1 MDAQIT
7 LSGNVGTD
15 VEYSYGDG
23 WAYARF
29 RLACTP
35 RLIRN
40 GEWVDGDTTWL
51 NVRAKNATATNVK
64 ESIRKGDPV
73 IVTGKLRTHAWSN
86 ADGEKFDRLVVEA
99 TSLGHDLSRGTS
111 VWTRNERADAE
122 EAPVVA
128 TDTGQ
133 EEDTD
138 AA

>member
-15 VEYSYGDG
+15 VEFSSGDG
-23 WAYARF
+23 WSYARF

-40 GEWVDGDTTWL
+40 SEWVDGDTTWL
-51 NVRAKNATATNVK
+51 NVRARNATALNVK
-64 ESIRKGDPV
+64 ESIKKGDPV

-99 TSLGHDLSRGTS
+99 SSLGHDLSRGTS
-111 VWTRNERADAE
+111 TFTRNERADSE
-122 EAPVVA
+122 RPEVVLA
-128 TDTGQ
+128 ANQ
-133 EEDTD
+133 EQGDTD